1 MDVEMGHA
9 PSYLVKIGGATTCG
23 FLIGCARLCY
33 LLRRGLLPTYLGSE
47 LVECHRFVVGNWAM
61 GCCDTHRHFVCQIPT
76 CTYLYR
82 VPTYNLCSVGTKTH
96 ANCQAPFFHHVT
108 MFVSGFPT
116 IFNKTIALRPLRSL
130 IRNSIVAMLAGQDLN
145 GASGDHMRW
154 SWCYKMLLTPWL

>member
-33 LLRRGLLPTYLGSE
+33 LLRQGLLPTYLASE

-76 CTYLYR
+76 CTYLYHLI
-82 VPTYNLCSVGTKTH
+82 PTYNLCSVGTKTH
-96 ANCQAPFFHHVT
+96 ANCQAPFFHHVCFRFPNNFQQNHST
-108 MFVSGFPT
+108 SALEVIDPQLHRSHAGGSGPQWS
-116 IFNKTIALRPLRSL
+116 KWWSYAM
-130 IRNSIVAMLAGQDLN
+130 IVML
-145 GASGDHMRW
+145 
-154 SWCYKMLLTPWL
+154 